1 MTDRHRC
8 VISHLQNL
16 KTAYVEM
23 RRSEMTIKKEYYEK
37 NHVREP
43 FKEKC
48 PDAGS
53 KPRGL

>member
-1 MTDRHRC
+1 
-8 VISHLQNL
+8 
-16 KTAYVEM
+16 M